1 MTAYHAPVEEMLQV
15 MREIGGL
22 QSLSELPGYEDATP
36 DLVAAVLE
44 EAGKLGTDVLDPIN
58 TTGDQEG
65 CTLENG
71 VVRTPKGFKEAYA
84 QFVEGGWNAVPFD
97 PDHGG
102 QGLPWLVAT
111 GASEIWHGANM
122 SFALCPMLTVGAV
135 ELLTTHGSQEIKD
148 TYLEKLVS
156 GEWPGTMNLTEPQ
169 AGSDLAKVRAKAV
182 PDGDAYRISG
192 QKIYI
197 TYGEHD
203 FTDNIVHM
211 VLARTPD
218 APEGIKGISLF
229 VVPKFL
235 VNEDGSLG
243 ERNDLR
249 CGSLEHKLGIH
260 ASPTAVML
268 FGEND
273 GAIGYLVGEENRGIE
288 YMFTMM
294 NNARLSVGLQGVAIA
309 ERAYQRARAFAEE
322 RVQGRDSATGGKES
336 VAIINH
342 PDVRRMLLSMRA
354 QTEAAR
360 ALVYWVASRLDI
372 AKRHPDAE
380 TAKKAQSYVDLL
392 TPVVKAWSTDIGV
405 EVANTGVQVH
415 GGMGFIEETGAA
427 QHLRDARIAPIYEGT
442 NGIQAI
448 DLAGRKVAREGG
460 ATMKALIAEMRA
472 SIDAMGHPHARLIN
486 AVDQLERATDWIVET
501 YSEKP
506 VTALAGAVPYLRL
519 AGIAIGGWLV
529 VRLYEAANADDG
541 GNALMAQR
549 RRASVSFYARH
560 VLSQADGLAAAVV
573 DGSAVI
579 ADTPPEAV

>member
-1 MTAYHAPVEEMLQV
+1 MTAYHAPVDEMLQV
-15 MREIGGL
+15 MREIGEL
-22 QSLSELPGYEDATP
+22 ESLSKLPGYEDATP
-36 DLVAAVLE
+36 DLIAAVLE

-71 VVRTPKGFKEAYA
+71 VVRTPKGFKEAYT

-111 GASEIWHGANM
+111 GTAEIWHGANM
-122 SFALCPMLTVGAV
+122 AFALCPMLTVGAV
-135 ELLTTHGSQEIKD
+135 ELLTTHGSQELKE

-169 AGSDLAKVRAKAV
+169 AGSDLAQVRAKAV
-182 PDGDAYRISG
+182 PEGNAYRISG
-192 QKIYI
+192 QKIFI

-203 FTDNIVHM
+203 FTDNIIHM

-218 APEGIKGISLF
+218 APAGIKGISLF

-235 VNEDGSLG
+235 VNSDGSLG

-268 FGEND
+268 FGENE
-273 GAIGYLVGEENRGIE
+273 GAVGYLVGEENRGIE

-309 ERAYQRARAFAEE
+309 ERAYQRARAFAED

-360 ALVYWVASRLDI
+360 TLAYWVASRLDI
-372 AKRHPDAE
+372 AKRHPDADI
-380 TAKKAQSYVDLL
+380 AKKAQGYVDLL
-392 TPVVKAWSTDIGV
+392 TPIVKAWSTDIGV

-460 ATMKALIAEMRA
+460 ATMRALIKEIRA
-472 SIDAMGHPHARLIN
+472 SIDAMGHTHARLTN
-486 AVDQLERATDWIVET
+486 AIDQLERATDWIVET
-501 YSEKP
+501 YAEKP

-541 GNALMAQR
+541 GNALLAQR

-560 VLSQADGLAAAVV
+560 VLSQADGLATAVM

-579 ADTPPEAV
+579 ADTPPEMV